1 MKIFLLHFYILQV
14 TIFNAHE
21 GFKQQPSRF
30 RDIDHNTASSNQNLK
45 FTVKSSGYRVR
56 RHFKQRIQGDQVT
69 P

>member
-1 MKIFLLHFYILQV
+1 MYK
-14 TIFNAHE
+14 

-30 RDIDHNTASSNQNLK
+30 RDIDHNTTSSNQNLK
-45 FTVKSSGYRVR
+45 FTVKSSEYRIR